1 MKKSLLSGMK
11 KASLL
16 SIVAILTGIALVIPV
31 FADETDAAQE
41 QTHRLPAFV
50 KADVDVAAVF
60 ADGKAQKLTLP
71 EDRMI
76 NGVEEEL
83 IDTIWIYYTDNT
95 FDQYAQTPKGYELF
109 STGTYSFNEGS
120 DFIADENGEDDIIT
134 INRTQRFDY
143 GDNGPGLYD
152 CSSSHEYNLA
162 ATDFGQLYA
171 AGDDDR
177 KIEAIMGDD
186 NELFYKDE
194 NGVVYHYDSIWIMF
208 DDMSFSQ
215 FAFID
220 KDVELFASGSY
231 EFDETGDFRLIGREE
246 NSGKITLTYDY
257 NKRMEDAGIEDMEP
271 VTFDL
276 KSLGLTYYYEKAVSE
291 PAEDADEAKEQADD
305 SDKASA
311 DDTKAPSDDTDE
323 PKDTDELKD
332 TTDDTG
338 KTADDTKEPSDEAK
352 EPAEDTDKAEADD
365 TGKADS
371 DTADTDE
378 KSSEVIDEELET
390 VLSDIA
396 DEYGFTDEER
406 DLFVEFATSIFSLME
421 SEEANAGLEVFKS
434 NISDYYSDET
444 VAQITEALQ
453 SFDYGH
459 SGLEDAWDEIMQD
472 YQYIVTK
479 ELSAAYDDIQET
491 VIKEAKKTIPAQAN
505 IPKAEAREIE
515 QMSEDMAELI
525 SASVMYNLSDM
536 FSVFDILSEDGD
548 FSLNENVEAFRDANT
563 ISEEDI
569 QAKIDEYNALKEAH
583 PEIAKNEARIIN
595 KVNETINDEFAEA
608 FSNIKE
614 IMKEDVDEIL
624 EGYNVSK
631 ADKKMIVNM
640 LLSMFDQ
647 INEEFEQGL
656 KENTAVDQ
664 IISGKQE

>member
-276 KSLGLTYYYEKAVSE
+276 KSLGLTYYYEKAVSK
-291 PAEDADEAKEQADD
+291 PAEDADE
-305 SDKASA
+305 S
-311 DDTKAPSDDTDE
+311 
-323 PKDTDELKD
+323 
-332 TTDDTG
+332 
-338 KTADDTKEPSDEAK
+338 K

-421 SEEANAGLEVFKS
+421 SEEANAGLEIFKS

-479 ELSAAYDDIQET
+479 ELSAAYDDIQEA